1 MFRSRLVTL
10 HGVSGAA
17 ALGLVACFWSLAL
30 WCELGASAA
39 TVVVLRQG
47 ILYALP
53 LLVLA
58 LATAGASGAR
68 LAGRVPGPAARA
80 KLRRM
85 RLAAVNGLLVLIPA
99 AVFLGLRARAGD
111 LSGPFATVQ
120 AAELCAGAVN
130 MVLLGRN
137 LAAGLAM
144 RARAPH
150 RA

>member
-1 MFRSRLVTL
+1 MSRSRLVTL

-30 WCELGASAA
+30 WCELGAPAA
-39 TVVVLRQG
+39 TVVVLRQV

-53 LLVLA
+53 LRVLA

-68 LAGRVPGPAARA
+68 LAGRVPGLAARA

-99 AVFLGLRARAGD
+99 AVLLGLRARAGD

-120 AAELCAGAVN
+120 AVEFCAGAVN
-130 MVLLGRN
+130 IVLLGRN

-144 RARAPH
+144 RARASH